1 MNLILILMQGSN
13 RLLICYSNILL
24 RLTIQLLK
32 NQIQMQIQQLYE
44 LTPEEIQEVATYV
57 LEQAEKDWK

>member
-13 RLLICYSNILL
+13 RLWIYYSNILL

-44 LTPEEIQEVATYV
+44 LTPEEIQIIENT
-57 LEQAEKDWK
+57 